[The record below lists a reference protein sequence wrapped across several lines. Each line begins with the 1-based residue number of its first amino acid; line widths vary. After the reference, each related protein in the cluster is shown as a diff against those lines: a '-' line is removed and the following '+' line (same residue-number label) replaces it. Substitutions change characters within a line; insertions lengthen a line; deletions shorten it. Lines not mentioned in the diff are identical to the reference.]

1 MNRTLLRFLKF
12 SRQAGIATL
21 VLGGVYALN
30 GYAFGDW
37 LVAAGGILLASYC
50 FLSAFEPVD
59 REPDWTLVY
68 PELAHCGMEDEDEE
82 NETEITKATE
92 HESNN

>member
-50 FLSAFEPVD
+50 FLSAFEPVQ
-59 REPDWTLVY
+59 REPDWTRVY
-68 PELAHCGMEDEDEE
+68 PELTHCGTEDEDNE
-82 NETEITKATE
+82 NETVINRSTE